1 MCTHNIKISGNLSQ
15 VKAARRFLKKN
26 GFMDRCIDRGFP
38 LNGRWQTDHGLH
50 VIVERKL
57 VRWSSKRASRL
68 IFRSADRSF
77 CELSLYGETVQG
89 QVVPEVGPGF
99 PKTLKWSNGD
109 TWQLLDGSCCAGEDM
124 MFSQSMSKISRDAT
138 HDERI
143 RLDAETSLGLT
154 SRVGLPVPAD
164 CLRHVLQYIGST
176 SCCIQV
182 KFQTKPSFCQRGA
195 AALLG
200 MSNWQSQC
208 RFEHDWGH
216 MPHGVST
223 PL

>member
-138 HDERI
+138 HDERYAWM
-143 RLDAETSLGLT
+143 LKLLW
-154 SRVGLPVPAD
+154 GLPAELA
-164 CLRHVLQYIGST
+164 C
-176 SCCIQV
+176 
-182 KFQTKPSFCQRGA
+182 
-195 AALLG
+195 
-200 MSNWQSQC
+200 QC
-208 RFEHDWGH
+208 RLIVCAMSCSTLAARLVASKSNSKQNPAFVKEVLLLSWACPIGNHNVVLN
-216 MPHGVST
+216 MIGVIC
-223 PL
+223 LMV